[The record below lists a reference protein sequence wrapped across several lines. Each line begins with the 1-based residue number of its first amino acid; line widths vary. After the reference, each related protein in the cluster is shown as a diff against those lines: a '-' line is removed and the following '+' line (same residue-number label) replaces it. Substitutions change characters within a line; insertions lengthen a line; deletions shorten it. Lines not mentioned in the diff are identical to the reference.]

1 MKKIILIVDDEI
13 DLLRC
18 FNDFFTVRG
27 YEVLFDTMGCF
38 ALETIRRHHPPA
50 IILDLKLL
58 DMDAESIIKDIKEIS
73 PETKII
79 IYTAYRDEQTKQRI
93 EKIGVYA
100 YFYKPAS
107 LQELKETIEKAT
119 L

>member
-1 MKKIILIVDDEI
+1 MKKVILIVDDEI
-13 DLLRC
+13 DLLKC
-18 FNDFFTVRG
+18 LNDFFSARG
-27 YEVLFDTMGCF
+27 YEVLSDTMGSF
-38 ALETIRRHHPPA
+38 AVETIRRSQPQA
-50 IILDLKLL
+50 VILDLKLL
-58 DMDAESIIKDIKEIS
+58 DMDAESIIQDIKDAC
-73 PETKII
+73 PQTKII
-79 IYTAYRDEQTKQRI
+79 IHTAYRDEQTKQRI